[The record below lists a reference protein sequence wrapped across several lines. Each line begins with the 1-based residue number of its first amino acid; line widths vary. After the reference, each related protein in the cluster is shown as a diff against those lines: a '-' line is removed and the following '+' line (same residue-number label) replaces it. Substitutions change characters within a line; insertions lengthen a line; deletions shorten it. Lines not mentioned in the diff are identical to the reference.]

1 MGGAHRSAFR
11 RVQGGAN
18 IRPRLHGR
26 RCLNALV
33 ALATNN
39 VYVRIGATRFP
50 QALGKR
56 CQTAV
61 TVHEMFVSSCTQL
74 SPDIEYSRSEG
85 FFSSSPLDCI
95 DCACLGCRARVAPL
109 HKPGSLV
116 VPVTVL
122 DRHASVNR
130 L

>member
-56 CQTAV
+56 CRTAV

-74 SPDIEYSRSEG
+74 SPDEYSRSEG

-95 DCACLGCRARVAPL
+95 DSACIGFKLETLPCISQG
-109 HKPGSLV
+109 
-116 VPVTVL
+116 
-122 DRHASVNR
+122 R
-130 L
+130 LSCQ